1 MAAAACAFDRVDSD
15 KHFLKIS
22 GRLGSNWRFE
32 RELKLTQSAV
42 RRGRC
47 WRTLTSCLAVE
58 MAAAARGYRGPT
70 SDERVARFA
79 DANVE

>member
-1 MAAAACAFDRVDSD
+1 MAAAARAFDRVDSD

-32 RELKLTQSAV
+32 RELKLNKSAV

-47 WRTLTSCLAVE
+47 SRTRTGCLAIE
-58 MAAAARGYRGPT
+58 MVAATYGYDKVG
-70 SDERVARFA
+70 
-79 DANVE
+79 